1 MGENMKK
8 LYVLFI
14 FLFVIFLT
22 SCVEETNGII
32 LPDLTGMTREEIS
45 IEMEKYDIKYSFKFA
60 KEVIEDSSML
70 DMFVSYSNGY
80 NIGDIYP
87 KNKHLYIYT
96 TVLPL
101 THNYSKNL
109 EIDFEWE
116 GKSFL
121 NDGVGEVIL
130 VSIADGD
137 TATFKD
143 PITNQTFRVR
153 FLGVDTP
160 EVWAGEDPWGLAASR
175 YTKAKLNNA
184 KTIVLE
190 SEYNYITGKYEVKE
204 ETYNRYLGFVWVDGV
219 LLNLEIIEEAYS
231 NSTLTDSKY
240 KDIFLEASIASLKT
254 GRHFFGEIDPEYD
267 YVKGRFKD

>member
-1 MGENMKK
+1 MSGCMEP
-8 LYVLFI
+8 VDG
-14 FLFVIFLT
+14 T
-22 SCVEETNGII
+22 I
-32 LPDLTGMTREEIS
+32 LPDLTGMSRSEI
-45 IEMEKYDIKYSFKFA
+45 IKEMEKYDFKYSFKFA
-60 KEVIEDSSML
+60 DKIIEDLSML
-70 DMFVSYSNGY
+70 DMFVSYPDGY
-80 NIGDIYP
+80 VAGDIYP

-101 THNYSKNL
+101 EHKFSKDL
-109 EIDFEWE
+109 KIDFEWE

-121 NDGVGEVIL
+121 NDGVGEVYL

-143 PITNQTFRVR
+143 PIANKTFKLR

-175 YTKAKLNNA
+175 YTKSKLNKA

-190 SEYNYITGKYEVKE
+190 SEYNYITGKYEIKQ
-204 ETYNRYLGFVWVDGV
+204 ETYDRYLGFVWVDGI

-240 KDIFLEASIASLKT
+240 KNIFLEASISSLKT
-254 GRHFFGEIDPEYD
+254 GRRFFGEIDPEYD
-267 YVKGRFKD
+267 YERKRFKD